1 MIKPKGVNQKAKW
14 RAHSIR
20 LARYA
25 SLVQSVYETLSDEIA
40 KAVVRTDYDGTA
52 PFRFADYPLTKKK
65 FEEVQADFVR
75 DLRSLIYSGTSEEWK
90 QSNLVQDLLA
100 DNALKFYGVKRN
112 GKKARVYYQTNSDA
126 LKAFQQRKD
135 DGLNLSAKLWNQS
148 KYYKEEMEHAI
159 SSAIEKGTS
168 AVKLSKR
175 ISKYLQDF
183 PSLKHDYKEK
193 FGKAVNCQDCEYRSI
208 RLARSEINMAY
219 RTAEQERWK
228 QFDFVLG
235 YEVKLTQNGRHVPD
249 ICDDLAGKYPKD
261 FMFKGWHPN
270 CMCYVIPI
278 LKTEDQFLDDEDVSE
293 IVEPPKNF
301 TDWLESNAERIDKA
315 AENNTLPYWYTDNAQ
330 YVDTTRW
337 ENWRRL
343 LVYDEDAKE
352 EWLRVLKWKDGL
364 GLDISEFESILRQKG
379 LKDWQYWG
387 KLEKLIS
394 QIDSEKDRY
403 YDAWEETRVKL
414 WSQEFRQE
422 YGTAFSHKIRNK
434 FKSLYT
440 TLQYDAKMT
449 WQQLQGIG
457 DMINEYETYL
467 IGDLVEVVKPSFT
480 RKSAGFGSIGSDVT
494 SVRDQLNAFV
504 GTSRKDH
511 YRFLD
516 FRDHFDHIVTTG
528 KMNDTMQV
536 EFAKLIDRDEGA
548 VWKCID
554 HLNEMASA
562 TDLHKIPKRWYRVFN
577 RYMEDIRAYDIE
589 VNGYGGV
596 YNQIEGAY
604 NIYKLSTHPA
614 AIKYGLSKVSEKM
627 PWNLFDVFT
636 EQSIDMKYLP
646 SSSFFRYEGDFVPWY
661 DGIRQNIKGDFSIY
675 SSAHYDPTLK
685 HVAINR
691 AHFDQTKG
699 RSAGNPYD
707 VQRIFYH
714 EYGHALDW
722 QRDWRYK
729 KKIGEVFD
737 KYVAKYADMD
747 SDELTKKFWEA
758 FWKITDKSEKY
769 IKNSVIDEA
778 INEQACS
785 LSDILQSMRKDG
797 LKISGGH
804 DDDYFMVRGK
814 DGKPVLGKDGHPQF
828 YRSSQLAEF
837 IAHMNE
843 SYWLYNDVWEAF
855 DVKFY
860 KEIKSIMRKAYRY
873 PNTLD

>member
-25 SLVQSVYETLSDEIA
+25 SRVQSVYETLSDEIA

-135 DGLNLSAKLWNQS
+135 DGLNLSSKLWNQS

-159 SSAIEKGTS
+159 SSAIEKGMS

-278 LKTEDQFLDDEDVSE
+278 LKTEDQFWNDEDVSE
-293 IVEPPKNF
+293 IIEPPKNF
-301 TDWLESNAERIDKA
+301 TDWLEANAERIDKA

-343 LVYDEDAKE
+343 LAYDEDAKE

-364 GLDISEFESILRQKG
+364 GLDTSEFESILRQKG

-394 QIDSEKDRY
+394 QIDAEKDRY

-422 YGTAFSHKIRNK
+422 YGTEFSHKIRNK

-467 IGDLVEVVKPSFT
+467 TGDLVEVVKPSFT

-554 HLNEMASA
+554 HLNEMARA

-604 NIYKLSTHPA
+604 NIYKLSTMPEVQ
-614 AIKYGLSKVSEKM
+614 KYGIGKVNDKM
-627 PWNLFDVFT
+627 PWNLFEVFK
-636 EQSIDMKYLP
+636 EKGIDYRYLP
-646 SSSFFRYEGDFVPWY
+646 DANLFKQEGDFVPWY
-661 DGIRQNIKGDFSIY
+661 DGIKQNAKGDFKIRSD
-675 SSAHYDPTLK
+675 AHYNHNFG
-685 HVAINR
+685 HVAINKEY
-691 AHFDQTKG
+691 FDQTLG
-699 RSAGNPYD
+699 RCADNMYELQN
-707 VQRIFYH
+707 VFYH
-714 EYGHALDW
+714 EYGHALDF
-722 QRDWRYK
+722 QRGWKYK
-729 KKIGEVFD
+729 KRFGALFD
-737 KYVAKYADMD
+737 KYVSKYDAIPF
-747 SDELTKKFWEA
+747 DELKDKFMTLFNDLSDKIRTKAELNVM
-758 FWKITDKSEKY
+758 SEKM
-769 IKNSVIDEA
+769 S
-778 INEQACS
+778 S
-785 LSDILQSMRKDG
+785 LSDVLQAVRTDH
-797 LKISGGH
+797 KIIWSGH
-804 DDDYFMVRGK
+804 KESYMSVR
-814 DGKPVLGKDGHPQF
+814 
-828 YRSSQLAEF
+828 ANAMTEF

-843 SYWLYNDVWEAF
+843 VYWYGNDFWRAF
-855 DVKFY
+855 DKDFY
-860 KEIKSIMRKAYRY
+860 EEVRTLMRVAYRGKKDAL
-873 PNTLD
+873 NVVK